1 MTRMK
6 KLAPHEKYSAQL
18 VAQAWKKI
26 RESKL
31 AGGKKIGKCPEI
43 VFTELDDELNGQAI
57 QDHIVLNS
65 SRLESPGRE
74 LFLYSPAQSS
84 SCRRL
89 PHEDLQ
95 QQITD
100 DSDV

>member
-1 MTRMK
+1 MK
-6 KLAPHEKYSAQL
+6 NPASHEKYSMQL
-18 VAQAWKKI
+18 VAKAWEKI
-26 RESKL
+26 RTSKL
-31 AGGKKIGKCPEI
+31 AGGKKIGKCPEV
-43 VFTELDDELNGQAI
+43 VFKELDDELNGQAI

-65 SRLESPGRE
+65 SRLESPDRE